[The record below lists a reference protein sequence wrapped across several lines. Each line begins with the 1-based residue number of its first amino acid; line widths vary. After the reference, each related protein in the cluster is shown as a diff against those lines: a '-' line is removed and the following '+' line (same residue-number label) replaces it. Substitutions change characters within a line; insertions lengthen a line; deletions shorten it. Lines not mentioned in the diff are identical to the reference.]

1 VPAWGVAFTQADYLT
16 VSEVLHLL
24 SPFDAGGQH
33 ARLEKPEMTA
43 WEKIYVVVV

>member
-1 VPAWGVAFTQADYLT
+1 VPTSGDAFTQADYLT
-16 VSEVLHLL
+16 VSEVLHLR